1 MNNDE
6 ILIIQNYL
14 RDIFD
19 NEDISVRKDQ
29 DIPPTASIFISSEA
43 IGGLQ
48 KDDDPD
54 EEDISYSLTIPIDHS
69 ITDKENLEINIQ
81 SLSKKKKIIISD
93 RGSIED
99 SKEVLILNENDE
111 EAFIGVVFRDNDASC
126 TFSMSILDF
135 DL

>member
-43 IGGLQ
+43 IGNLQ

-69 ITDKENLEINIQ
+69 IADKENLETNIQ

-93 RGSIED
+93 RGSIAD
-99 SKEVLILNENDE
+99 SKEVLILNENAE
-111 EAFIGVVFRDNDASC
+111 EEFIGVVFRDNDASC

>member
-43 IGGLQ
+43 IGSLQ
-48 KDDDPD
+48 KDDDQD

-69 ITDKENLEINIQ
+69 IADKENLETNIQ

-99 SKEVLILNENDE
+99 SKEVLILNENAE
-111 EAFIGVVFRDNDASC
+111 EEFIGVVFRDNDASC

>member
-29 DIPPTASIFISSEA
+29 DVPPTASIFISSEA
-43 IGGLQ
+43 IGSLQ

-69 ITDKENLEINIQ
+69 IADKENLETNIQ

-99 SKEVLILNENDE
+99 SKEVLLLNENDE
-111 EAFIGVVFRDNDASC
+111 EEFIGVVFRDNDASC

>member
-29 DIPPTASIFISSEA
+29 DVPPTASIFISSEA
-43 IGGLQ
+43 IGSLQ

-54 EEDISYSLTIPIDHS
+54 EEDISYSLTIPIDYS
-69 ITDKENLEINIQ
+69 ITDKENLESNIQ

-99 SKEVLILNENDE
+99 SKEVLILSENAE
-111 EAFIGVVFRDNDASC
+111 EEFIVVVFRDNDSSC
-126 TFSMSILDF
+126 KFSISILDF

>member
-29 DIPPTASIFISSEA
+29 DVQPTASIFISSEA
-43 IGGLQ
+43 IGSLQ

-69 ITDKENLEINIQ
+69 IADKENLETNIQ

-111 EAFIGVVFRDNDASC
+111 EEFIGVVFRDNDASC

>member
-43 IGGLQ
+43 IGSLQ

-54 EEDISYSLTIPIDHS
+54 EEDISYSLTIPIDYS
-69 ITDKENLEINIQ
+69 ITDKENLESNIQ

-93 RGSIED
+93 RGSIKD
-99 SKEVLILNENDE
+99 SKEVLILNENAE
-111 EAFIGVVFRDNDASC
+111 EEFIGVVFRDNDASC

>member
-43 IGGLQ
+43 IGSLQ

-54 EEDISYSLTIPIDHS
+54 EEDISYSLTIPIDYS
-69 ITDKENLEINIQ
+69 ITDKENLESNIQ

-111 EAFIGVVFRDNDASC
+111 EEFIGVIFRDNDASC

>member
-19 NEDISVRKDQ
+19 NEDISIRKDQ
-29 DIPPTASIFISSEA
+29 DIPPTASLFIYSEA
-43 IGGLQ
+43 VGSLQ

-69 ITDKENLEINIQ
+69 ITDKENLETNIQ
-81 SLSKKKKIIISD
+81 SLSK
-93 RGSIED
+93 
-99 SKEVLILNENDE
+99 N
-111 EAFIGVVFRDNDASC
+111 
-126 TFSMSILDF
+126 
-135 DL
+135 

>member
-19 NEDISVRKDQ
+19 NEDISIRKDQ
-29 DIPPTASIFISSEA
+29 DIPPTASLFIYSEA
-43 IGGLQ
+43 IGSLQ

-54 EEDISYSLTIPIDHS
+54 EEDISYSLTIPIDYS
-69 ITDKENLEINIQ
+69 ITDKENLESNIQ

-99 SKEVLILNENDE
+99 SKEVLILSENAE
-111 EAFIGVVFRDNDASC
+111 EEFIGVVFRDNDASC

>member
-29 DIPPTASIFISSEA
+29 DVPPTASIFISSEA
-43 IGGLQ
+43 IGSLQ

-69 ITDKENLEINIQ
+69 IADKENLETNIQ
-81 SLSKKKKIIISD
+81 SLSKKKKIIMSD

-111 EAFIGVVFRDNDASC
+111 EEFIGVVFRDNDASC

>member
-69 ITDKENLEINIQ
+69 ITDKENLETNIQ

-111 EAFIGVVFRDNDASC
+111 EEFIGVVFRDNDASC

>member
-29 DIPPTASIFISSEA
+29 DEPPTASLFISSEA
-43 IGGLQ
+43 IGSL
-48 KDDDPD
+48 KNHDDPD

-69 ITDKENLEINIQ
+69 IADKENLETNIQ

-93 RGSIED
+93 RGSIDD
-99 SKEVLILNENDE
+99 SKEVLILNENAE
-111 EAFIGVVFRDNDASC
+111 EEFIGVVFRDNDASC